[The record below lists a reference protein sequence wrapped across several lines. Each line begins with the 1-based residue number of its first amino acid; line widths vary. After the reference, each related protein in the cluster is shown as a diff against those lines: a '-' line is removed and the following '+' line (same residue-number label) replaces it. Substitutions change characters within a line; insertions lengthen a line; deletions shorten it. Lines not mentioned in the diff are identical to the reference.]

1 MKRTVCMVFAAVCAS
16 TLIACSAQKQNTQTP
31 KANLT
36 FEETNLQ
43 VKMNK
48 SAVTDYKL
56 HETAPVMLNGR
67 TVALLT
73 LNQVQKLG
81 IYDWTSA
88 EVVDS
93 GIKTSYTCNFKLQ
106 YLGKID
112 NGKMITFYI
121 KPILVNKSGKV
132 VGKPCIVGW
141 SGFAETAV
149 FDHKT
154 NEVYFE
160 YGVQPLKRS
169 LKGCKLVLKVSDSDG
184 NEYDDVEY
192 AYSTIKKS
200 RKGPS
205 IHVSDKPVTVTG
217 ASGAKYKI
225 NINKVYLENCFDDY
239 YTFENETQVQNAT
252 KVPTLMFN
260 YRVDYVSEPT
270 KKLEVNNISTSRTAT
285 TLSTDLK
292 IGAQSNVDKK
302 IYYERNLNLT
312 RMRFSNS
319 FVLEHSTIKKRLNI
333 HKGTYAYYS
342 ENRQVDDVFLNS
354 TSTIRFRVEL
364 NSDAIA
370 MKPKE
375 LMKFNGR
382 FIVFERQPEFRKVYK
397 IKTQKCPFIAYTSD
411 TNYKNKN

>member
-1 MKRTVCMVFAAVCAS
+1 MKRAMRMAFVIMSAS
-16 TLIACSAQKQNTQTP
+16 ALIACSAQKQSTRAP

-43 VKMNK
+43 MQMGE
-48 SAVTDYKL
+48 SEAMDYKL

-106 YLGKID
+106 YLDKID
-112 NGKMITFYI
+112 NGKMVTFYI
-121 KPILVNKSGKV
+121 KPMLVSKSGKV
-132 VGKPCIVGW
+132 IGKPCIVGW

-154 NEVYFE
+154 SEVYSE

-169 LKGCKLVLKVSDSDG
+169 LKGCRLVLKISDSDG
-184 NEYDDVEY
+184 NAYDDVKY
-192 AYSTIKKS
+192 AYSVIKKS

-205 IHVSDKPVTVTG
+205 IHASDKPVTVTG

-225 NINKVYLENCFDDY
+225 NVNKVYLENCFDDY
-239 YTFENETQVQNAT
+239 YAFENETQVQNAT

-260 YRVDYVSEPT
+260 YRVDYISEPT
-270 KKLEVNNISTSRTAT
+270 KKLEVSNISTSHTAT

-302 IYYERNLNLT
+302 IYYERNLHLT

-354 TSTIRFRVEL
+354 TSTIRFRIEL

-370 MKPKE
+370 MKPKD

-397 IKTQKCPFIAYTSD
+397 IKTQRCPFIAYTSD
-411 TNYKNKN
+411 KTYKNKN